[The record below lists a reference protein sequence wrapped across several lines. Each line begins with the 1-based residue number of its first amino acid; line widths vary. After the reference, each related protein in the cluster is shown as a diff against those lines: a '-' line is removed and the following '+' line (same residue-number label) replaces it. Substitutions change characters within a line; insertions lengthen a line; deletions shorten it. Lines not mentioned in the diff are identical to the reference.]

1 MAPRECDLQAV
12 LHNMFPYL
20 NTHNRSTLVLDPSFI
35 NHGVEQDCHWAPFYP
50 DAREEIPANAPKPLG
65 KAVQVTVF
73 VDSEHAGDLIT
84 RHSWTGILI
93 YVNRAPIIWYSKCQN
108 SVETSTFGWDF
119 TALKTGIEMIKGLRF
134 KTYVMGVPLDGPA
147 HVRIDNMSV
156 VNNTLR
162 KKSNAVAYHFVRENV
177 ASEMCHIV
185 YEPSQ
190 TNLADI
196 LTKLQTEQNKRD
208 LCQ

>member
-1 MAPRECDLQAV
+1 MAPREGDLQAV
-12 LHNMFPYL
+12 LHMFAYL

-35 NHGVEQDCHWAPFYP
+35 NHGVELDCHWAPFYP

-84 RHSWTGILI
+84 RRSWTGILI

-108 SVETSTFGWDF
+108 GVETSTFGLDF
-119 TALKTGIEMIKGLRF
+119 TALKTDIEMIKGLRF
-134 KTYVMGVPLDGPA
+134 KCHMMGVPLDGPA

-162 KKSNAVAYHFVRENV
+162 KKSNALCQREY